1 MKNYYSLL
9 NNQLTN
15 NLYLHFRIKFPIFL
29 LSLSLPIIPRQIGR
43 YFGINKRYKETE
55 RRYVW
60 QKEAGKQIVKKISQP
75 SSCGSVGTVHSLRQQ
90 QPTTT
95 PPPKKAKSCENR
107 VPSLEK
113 ESHPLDHPPR
123 RPPKDIHN
131 SRVDRKSTR
140 TKFDRYLILPAR
152 DKVR

>member
-75 SSCGSVGTVHSLRQQ
+75 SSCGSVGTVHSLRRANNNQQ
-90 QPTTT
+90 QP
-95 PPPKKAKSCENR
+95 PHLRRQNPVKI
-107 VPSLEK
+107 
-113 ESHPLDHPPR
+113 ESHPSRKKATLWTTLLDVHPR
-123 RPPKDIHN
+123 IYIIHASIQN
-131 SRVDRKSTR
+131 RLEQSSIV
-140 TKFDRYLILPAR
+140 I
-152 DKVR
+152 